1 MEKNKTAVEW
11 LIVELNSE
19 LNYIPITQWDRIRD
33 LIQRAKEMDKE
44 QKKDAW
50 VDGNHTQRCIANKE
64 VDECFDNY
72 YTEVYGS
79 NKMHDAKSMMVGDV
93 GRSVAVIQAKIDEL
107 AKLLDY
113 WIKEHSKAL
122 DSGNNLYAE
131 VCKER
136 ILITEREHYV
146 LSWVLM

>member
-1 MEKNKTAVEW
+1 MNFQHSNNTTPESME
-11 LIVELNSE
+11 
-19 LNYIPITQWDRIRD
+19 
-33 LIQRAKEMDKE
+33 
-44 QKKDAW
+44 
-50 VDGNHTQRCIANKE
+50 
-64 VDECFDNY
+64 
-72 YTEVYGS
+72 S
-79 NKMHDAKSMMVGDV
+79 NKMDDAKSMMVGDV